1 MIGLFRPIKANL
13 IFALAKAINHHFSA
27 ILKLNF
33 GLFLQ
38 KTKTKNNQKMEA
50 ETRVKVQNAE
60 AKRLYRE
67 TLKRKLDER
76 SRAQ

>member
-1 MIGLFRPIKANL
+1 
-13 IFALAKAINHHFSA
+13 
-27 ILKLNF
+27 
-33 GLFLQ
+33 
-38 KTKTKNNQKMEA
+38 MEA

-76 SRAQ
+76 SKAQ